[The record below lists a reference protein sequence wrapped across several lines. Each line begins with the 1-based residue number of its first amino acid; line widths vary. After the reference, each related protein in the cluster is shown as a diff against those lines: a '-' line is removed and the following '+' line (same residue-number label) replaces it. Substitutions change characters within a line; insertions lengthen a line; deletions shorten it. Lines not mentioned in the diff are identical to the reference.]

1 MKIRVLSLLVVGLIA
16 TSCGERLQEVPVDK
30 FVGTW
35 ELAGRG
41 MFEGIQIKIE
51 NQDEKMVGRIIK
63 LNDKKVIN
71 MFADS
76 NDVWV
81 DNIRRTSNYEF
92 RMTEKK
98 VARELFAMY
107 GISTS
112 QEFKAQFIDDNTI
125 GLATDN
131 SDPIKSTVIY
141 KRIK

>member
-1 MKIRVLSLLVVGLIA
+1 MKIRVLSLLVIGLIA

-141 KRIK
+141 KRVK